1 MTREIAR
8 RLAPHRQVVPPEW
21 IDYNGHMSEG
31 YYSLAFGFA
40 TDAMMD
46 AVGLDAAYRE
56 ATGCSLYTVE
66 AHLRYLRDVAEGAH
80 LAVRTRVLGV
90 HGKKAHFTHEL
101 YVVDGAA
108 ADPAPDAAPVATT
121 ELLALHVDQK
131 AGRAVPFPDAVRER
145 VAEFVEAAPEW
156 AGRAIAPGP
165 GDPGATG

>member
-8 RLAPHRQVVPPEW
+8 RLAFHRQVVPPEW

-46 AVGLDAAYRE
+46 ATGLDAAYRE

-66 AHLRYLRDVAEGAH
+66 AHLRYLRDVAEGAR

-108 ADPAPDAAPVATT
+108 ADPAPEVLSGFAAMVAFGVCCRRLPGTRISCCATTSKSSVPAAPS
-121 ELLALHVDQK
+121 
-131 AGRAVPFPDAVRER
+131 
-145 VAEFVEAAPEW
+145 EF
-156 AGRAIAPGP
+156 
-165 GDPGATG
+165 

>member
-8 RLAPHRQVVPPEW
+8 RLPLHRQVVPAEW

-31 YYSLAFGFA
+31 YYSLAFGLA

-46 AVGLDAAYRE
+46 ATGLHAAYRE

-66 AHLRYLRDVAEGAH
+66 GHLRYLRDVTEGAH

-90 HGKKAHFTHEL
+90 HGKKAHFAHEM

-108 ADPAPDAAPVATT
+108 AEPARDTVPVATT
-121 ELLALHVDQK
+121 ELLALHVDQEL
-131 AGRAVPFPDAVRER
+131 GRAVPFPDTVRER
-145 VAEFVEAAPEW
+145 LAEFVEPAPEW
-156 AGRAIAPGP
+156 AGRAVAPVG
-165 GDPGATG
+165 GAAG